1 MRKKQIISF
10 SIEKL
15 KSDLIN
21 SCTQFHAEL
30 IVSYDFFGFGS
41 KSNAVSKLLETWVQ
55 LQKLSG
61 KEVLYSCLFL
71 TLCACKPFYAEG

>member
-41 KSNAVSKLLETWVQ
+41 KSNAVSKLLET
-55 LQKLSG
+55 
-61 KEVLYSCLFL
+61 
-71 TLCACKPFYAEG
+71 